1 MTVKFEA
8 WCELSHP
15 AGVFTNTASP
25 CWLEEGDILFFLPFL
40 PLVFLVLGVI
50 RSDQIRVDQ
59 VRHALFYLKI
69 QILTMSSKKLR
80 FHYSVI
86 PRNEKEESLCDATKG
101 SDASP
106 GFVTGPRAG
115 WDAFC
120 PPYLSSL
127 QTHEGSNNVLE
138 HSFEECCKQRANKC

>member
-1 MTVKFEA
+1 MNFRILRGSSQTQPP
-8 WCELSHP
+8 P
-15 AGVFTNTASP
+15 AGWRRVM
-25 CWLEEGDILFFLPFL
+25 FFSFA
-40 PLVFLVLGVI
+40 VSSSCVSCSW
-50 RSDQIRVDQ
+50 SDQIRSDQ
-59 VRHALFYLKI
+59 VRHALVYLKI
-69 QILTMSSKKLR
+69 QILTMSSKKSR

-86 PRNEKEESLCDATKG
+86 PRNEKEVSLCDVTKG